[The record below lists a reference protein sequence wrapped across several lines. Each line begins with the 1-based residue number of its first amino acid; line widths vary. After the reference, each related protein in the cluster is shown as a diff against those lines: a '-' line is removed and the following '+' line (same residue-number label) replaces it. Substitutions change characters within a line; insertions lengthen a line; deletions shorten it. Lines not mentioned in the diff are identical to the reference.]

1 MSLLAIEN
9 ITVKYGPIPA
19 IRDVSLRIEAS
30 ETVAVVGANGAGK
43 STLTLAITGVVRPS
57 SGRVEFSGR
66 SLMGLGPEATA
77 RLGIALVPEGRHIFE
92 GLTVDENLLLGTT
105 VLADRSSAR
114 QAMAQIHEM
123 FPILHQRRNG
133 MATRLS
139 GGEQQQLAI
148 ARALLSKPRLLIL
161 DEPSLGLSPVLVD
174 KIYEILAELKR
185 RGTTL
190 LLISRTRARIDEV
203 ADRVVVLSSGAVQAS
218 GPAAV
223 ILADGQLQAAYLGGA
238 AFEESR

>member
-1 MSLLAIEN
+1 MSLLSIEQ

-19 IRDVSLRIEAS
+19 IRDVSLWIEEG
-30 ETVAVVGANGAGK
+30 ETGAVVGANGAGK
-43 STLTLAITGVVRPS
+43 STLTLAITGVIRTS
-57 SGRVEFSGR
+57 AGHISFSGR
-66 SLMGLGPEATA
+66 PLTGLRPEATA

-114 QAMAQIHEM
+114 QAMEQIHDF
-123 FPILHQRRNG
+123 FPILRERRNG

-161 DEPSLGLSPVLVD
+161 DEPSLGLSPVMVD
-174 KIYEILAELKR
+174 KIYAILAELRK

-190 LLISRTRARIDEV
+190 LLIEQNPGRIGEVVDRVIVLESGVVRASGSV
-203 ADRVVVLSSGAVQAS
+203 ADV
-218 GPAAV
+218 
-223 ILADGQLQAAYLGGA
+223 LADERLDAAYLGGEA
-238 AFEESR
+238 SP

>member
-1 MSLLAIEN
+1 MSLLAVEK
-9 ITVKYGPIPA
+9 ITVRYGPIPA
-19 IRDVSLRIEAS
+19 IRDVSLRIEAG
-30 ETVAVVGANGAGK
+30 ETVAVIGANGAGK
-43 STLTLAITGVVRPS
+43 STLTLAITGIVRPVA
-57 SGRVEFSGR
+57 GQVEFSGR
-66 SLMGLGPEATA
+66 SLAGLGPEATA

-105 VLADRSSAR
+105 VLPDRGAAR
-114 QAMAQIHEM
+114 EAMAQIHEM
-123 FPILHQRRNG
+123 FPILHERRNG

-174 KIYEILAELKR
+174 KIYEILVELKK

-190 LLISRTRARIDEV
+190 LLIEQNPARIGEV
-203 ADRVVVLSSGAVQAS
+203 ADRVIVLSSGAVQATGS
-218 GPAAV
+218 VNA
-223 ILADGQLQAAYLGGA
+223 ILADEQLHAAYLGGD
-238 AFEESR
+238 AFGASR

>member
-1 MSLLAIEN
+1 MTLLVIEN

-19 IRDVSLRIEAS
+19 IRDVSLQIREG
-30 ETVAVVGANGAGK
+30 ETLAVVGANGAGK
-43 STLTLAITGVVRPS
+43 STLTLAITGIVTPA
-57 SGRVEFSGR
+57 SGQIEFSGR
-66 SLMGLGPEATA
+66 SLLGLGPEATA
-77 RLGIALVPEGRHIFE
+77 RLGVALVPEGRHIFE

-105 VLADRSSAR
+105 VLADRSSTRDAI
-114 QAMAQIHEM
+114 AQVYEM
-123 FPILHQRRNG
+123 FPILRERRNG

-161 DEPSLGLSPVLVD
+161 DEPSLGLSPVMVD
-174 KIYEILAELKR
+174 KIYAILCALKS

-190 LLISRTRARIDEV
+190 LLIEQNPARIDEV

-218 GPAAV
+218 GPAAE
-223 ILADGQLQAAYLGGA
+223 ILADEQLHVSYLGGGA
-238 AFEESR
+238 LGARQ

>member
-1 MSLLAIEN
+1 MSLLSIER

-19 IRDVSLRIEAS
+19 IRDVSLRIEEG

-43 STLTLAITGVVRPS
+43 STLTLAITGVIKTS
-57 SGRVEFSGR
+57 AGSLSFSGCP
-66 SLMGLGPEATA
+66 LTGLRPEATA

-105 VLADRSSAR
+105 ALADRGSAR

-123 FPILHQRRNG
+123 FPILRERRNG

-161 DEPSLGLSPVLVD
+161 DEPSLGLAPVMVD
-174 KIYEILAELKR
+174 KIYAILAELKR
-185 RGTTL
+185 RGTAL
-190 LLISRTRARIDEV
+190 LLIEQNPARIGEV
-203 ADRVVVLSSGAVQAS
+203 ADRVIVLESGAVRAS
-218 GPAAV
+218 GS
-223 ILADGQLQAAYLGGA
+223 LADVLADEGLDAAYLGGEA
-238 AFEESR
+238 SP